1 MLNYRIY
8 RAALMGLFLA
18 AVIAAPVSGQPKD
31 IDGWG
36 NIRWGMTLEQAKTQL
51 VGSPVR
57 ETKDEEGVPTLVIDN
72 FQIYDGLVA
81 EVHINARAKDP
92 RGIWDISLEPTV
104 IGKLVIK
111 KDPNTD
117 RADRVIEGARRQ
129 VFDHLKRL
137 LIEKYGDPKSN
148 ETRQD
153 NQYALNPQEVTTV
166 LWVLSS
172 TSIHLH
178 LVVPTRFDNPR
189 YRLPGWLLIEY
200 TVVEKSAL

>member
-1 MLNYRIY
+1 
-8 RAALMGLFLA
+8 MGLILA
-18 AVIAAPVSGQPKD
+18 AVIAAPLSGQPKD

-36 NIRWGMTLEQAKTQL
+36 KIRWGMTLEQAKTLL

-57 ETKDEEGVPTLVIDN
+57 ETKDKGGAPSLIIDN
-72 FQIYDGLVA
+72 FEIYDGLTA
-81 EVHINARAKDP
+81 EVHINAAAKEP
-92 RGIWDISLEPTV
+92 HGIGDISLEPTA
-104 IGKLVIK
+104 IGKVVIK

-117 RADRVIEGARRQ
+117 DADRVVEGARRQ

-153 NQYALNPQEVTTV
+153 NRYALNPREETTV
-166 LWVLSS
+166 LWVFPS
-172 TSIHLH
+172 TSIDLR

-189 YRLPGWLLIEY
+189 YRMPGWLLIEY
-200 TVVEKSAL
+200 TVVKQSAL